1 MGKIFYII
9 GKSSSGK
16 DTIFKKIKD
25 NKNLSL
31 KTIVPYTTR
40 PIRDGEE
47 EGVQYHFVDEEVF
60 WQLNN
65 KGSVIE
71 SRVYNT
77 VHGDWRYFSVDDGNI
92 NLKDNSYIVIGTLE
106 SYTSFVNYFEKGSI
120 VPIFIEVD
128 DGERLARALE
138 RERRPENQKY
148 AEMCRR
154 FLADLADFSE
164 EKIAEAGI
172 GAENRFA
179 NDEFDKCVEEIEQ
192 YILKEK
198 DKIN

>member
-164 EKIAEAGI
+164 EKITEAGI